1 MFFIRDLSRVYRQIP
16 IDLTDIAFVGY
27 VWKGNIYFDLMLSMG
42 LRSSAHI
49 CQRLKNSLA
58 YMYRNLGFDIVN
70 YLDDFAGVE
79 IKQGIDR
86 AFFKLKSLL
95 SACGIEESEHKAY
108 APSTRM
114 EFLGI
119 VCDSVFKLRLEISE
133 NRILEITN
141 LIIEWNKKTK
151 ATKREIQS
159 LVGKLN
165 FIGCCVKPGRIFIS
179 RILNWLRD
187 IYDEKGTVLI
197 PKIIK
202 KRFRVVGQ
210 IFSNI

>member
-1 MFFIRDLSRVYRQIP
+1 
-16 IDLTDIAFVGY
+16 
-27 VWKGNIYFDLMLSMG
+27 
-42 LRSSAHI
+42 
-49 CQRLKNSLA
+49 
-58 YMYRNLGFDIVN
+58 
-70 YLDDFAGVE
+70 
-79 IKQGIDR
+79 
-86 AFFKLKSLL
+86 LL

-119 VCDSVFKLRLEISE
+119 VCDSVKLTLEISD
-133 NRILEITN
+133 NRILEIKN
-141 LIIEWNKKTK
+141 SLREWNEKTK
-151 ATKREIQS
+151 ATKSEIQS

-202 KRFRVVGQ
+202 KKRFRVVGQ

>member
-1 MFFIRDLSRVYRQIP
+1 
-16 IDLTDIAFVGY
+16 
-27 VWKGNIYFDLMLSMG
+27 MLSMG

-49 CQRLKNSLA
+49 CQRLTNSLA
-58 YMYRNLGFDIVN
+58 YMYRNLGFEIVN

-79 IKQGIDR
+79 IKQDVDR

-95 SACGIEESEHKAY
+95 SACRIEESEQKVY

-119 VCDSVFKLRLEISE
+119 ICDSVKLTLEISD
-133 NRILEITN
+133 NIILEIKN
-141 LIIEWNKKTK
+141 LLREWNEKTK

-165 FIGCCVKPGRIFIS
+165 FIGSCVKAGRIFVS
-179 RILNWLRD
+179 RILNWLRNM
-187 IYDEKGTVLI
+187 YDEKVTVLI

-210 IFSNI
+210 MFSNI

>member
-1 MFFIRDLSRVYRQIP
+1 
-16 IDLTDIAFVGY
+16 
-27 VWKGNIYFDLMLSMG
+27 MLSMG
-42 LRSSAHI
+42 LRNSAHI
-49 CQRLKNSLA
+49 CQRITNSLA

-79 IKQGIDR
+79 IKQGVDR

-114 EFLGI
+114 
-119 VCDSVFKLRLEISE
+119 

-165 FIGCCVKPGRIFIS
+165 FIGCCFKPGRIFIS

>member
-1 MFFIRDLSRVYRQIP
+1 
-16 IDLTDIAFVGY
+16 
-27 VWKGNIYFDLMLSMG
+27 MG
-42 LRSSAHI
+42 LRNSAHI
-49 CQRLKNSLA
+49 CQRITNSLA

-79 IKQGIDR
+79 IKQGVDR

-114 EFLGI
+114 
-119 VCDSVFKLRLEISE
+119 

-165 FIGCCVKPGRIFIS
+165 FIGCCFKPGRIFIS

>member
-1 MFFIRDLSRVYRQIP
+1 MRLIRAYRQIP
-16 IDLTDIAFVGY
+16 IDLRDRAFVGY
-27 VWKGNIYFDLMLSMG
+27 AWKGNIYFDLMLSMG

-49 CQRLKNSLA
+49 CQRLTHSLA
-58 YMYRNLGFDIVN
+58 YMYRNLGFEIVN

-79 IKQGIDR
+79 IKQDVDR

-95 SACGIEESEHKAY
+95 SACRIEESEHKVY

-119 VCDSVFKLRLEISE
+119 VCDSVKLTLEISD
-133 NRILEITN
+133 NIILEIKN
-141 LIIEWNKKTK
+141 FLREWNEKKK
-151 ATKREIQS
+151 AAKREIQS
-159 LVGKLN
+159 LVGKFN
-165 FIGCCVKPGRIFIS
+165 CIGSCVKPGRIFVC

-187 IYDEKGTVLI
+187 IYEKVTVLI
-197 PKIIK
+197 PKIIIK